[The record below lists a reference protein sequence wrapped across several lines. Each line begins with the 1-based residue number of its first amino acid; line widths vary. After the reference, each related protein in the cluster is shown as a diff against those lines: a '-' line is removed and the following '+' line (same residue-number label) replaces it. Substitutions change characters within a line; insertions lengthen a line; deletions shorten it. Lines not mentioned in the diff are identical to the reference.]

1 MLEKL
6 KKTNLKGYCQAIVQ
20 IIKTNS
26 VAIILGILT
35 LFSAIL
41 SILSIALVNECKDNK
56 ELIITIL
63 PAVVT
68 FCFTLLGFIF
78 NIVRNCI
85 DQKKI
90 IFHKNSS
97 LEIKK
102 YLNNLLENES
112 KYKIIDEEK
121 SVLLYSDEENSFVK
135 EKLSSLLYSKKN
147 PHYSIPYDISK
158 NSLGILNYF
167 LNNEDEKKVFNSKKI
182 RLNAGME
189 KIIESYNKIRE
200 PDSNLKEDN
209 KYKIVQLSKT
219 NYFNSLCTNEI
230 IDLEIRSANDTTDC
244 FNGYS
249 LIIAD
254 ENKLNKEYIYTLSES
269 HCSNH
274 IGISTLVKTRDD
286 YLIISKQN
294 KRSLINP
301 DLYSVTSS
309 GSADYKDIRGCKYF
323 SDILIKAME
332 RELWEE
338 CNFTEINKYIN
349 NVEFKKIKESLG
361 NKRKIE
367 KKDLIAETKIIGYG
381 RLLDRG
387 GKPEFFGIT
396 KINLT
401 AKEFELFASTLIE
414 KSKSDKTDYPSIFT
428 AIPVS
433 DSNRIKAVID
443 EKLNNGKGNTKIT
456 IQLKYYQD
464 VLLD

>member
-1 MLEKL
+1 MCRKF
-6 KKTNLKGYCQAIVQ
+6 KMGNIKGYCQAIIQ
-20 IIKTNS
+20 IIITNS
-26 VAIILGILT
+26 VSIILGTLT
-35 LFSAIL
+35 VFSAIL
-41 SILSIALVNECKDNK
+41 SILSIALVNECKDNQ

-85 DQKKI
+85 EQKKI

-97 LEIKK
+97 TKIKK
-102 YLNNLLENES
+102 YLRDLLENES
-112 KYKIIDEEK
+112 KYKIIDEGK
-121 SVLLYSDEENSFVK
+121 SVLLYSAEENTFVK
-135 EKLSSLLYSKKN
+135 AKLGFLLFSEKRSN
-147 PHYSIPYDISK
+147 YSIPYDISK

-167 LNNEDEKKVFNSKKI
+167 LNNEDGKKVFNSKKI
-182 RLNAGME
+182 RLNVGME
-189 KIIESYNKIRE
+189 KIIESYNKIKD

-209 KYKIVQLSKT
+209 KYKTVQLSKT

-230 IDLEIRSANDTTDC
+230 IDLEIRSATDTSYC

-254 ENKLNKEYIYTLSES
+254 EKKFNREHIYTLAES

-274 IGISTLVKTRDD
+274 IGISTLVKTKDN

-294 KRSLINP
+294 KRSLINS

-349 NVEFKKIKESLG
+349 DEEFKKIKESLG

-456 IQLKYYQD
+456 IQLKYYRD
-464 VLLD
+464 VLLN